1 MASGSRAESLSRNK
15 AMVLSALSH
24 KVTNK
29 FKSFC
34 KTELMDRFL
43 YACIEYFTFFFEL
56 QKLLTDASEEV
67 AKREQLHAFTQGK
80 AAKQGSS
87 PPKPLAEPERNVGAI
102 QAEEEARGKL
112 REVAAIYAA
121 ILVKHTNYSNTQ
133 QERAFFETLYDFSA
147 RVLFTINDRKRWHAI
162 ENELGRV
169 FRSEHFNL
177 SIRKNETQTVKPMKS
192 KEMYEAKLREDPM
205 ARPPATMKP
214 RSSIHAAMAMR
225 SPVISTL
232 FPTPKDSMLRAAELR
247 QTAQALSL
255 EAHSSL
261 PPSERQTPSSPPQAI
276 RGASGGGA
284 SFGGSFRGGGG
295 GGGGGGGAPEMRER
309 TASSGATRED
319 PDRTKHLTSEEV
331 IDAEIE
337 QAEGA
342 FNELIAASAD

>member
-1 MASGSRAESLSRNK
+1 M
-15 AMVLSALSH
+15 
-24 KVTNK
+24 
-29 FKSFC
+29 
-34 KTELMDRFL
+34 
-43 YACIEYFTFFFEL
+43 
-56 QKLLTDASEEV
+56 
-67 AKREQLHAFTQGK
+67 
-80 AAKQGSS
+80 
-87 PPKPLAEPERNVGAI
+87 
-102 QAEEEARGKL
+102 
-112 REVAAIYAA
+112 AAIYAA

-162 ENELGRV
+162 ENELGRI

-177 SIRKNETQTVKPMKS
+177 SIRKNETQVVKPMKS
-192 KEMYEAKLREDPM
+192 KELYEAKLREDPM

-225 SPVISTL
+225 SPVISSI

-255 EAHSSL
+255 EAHSSM
-261 PPSERQTPSSPPQAI
+261 PPNERQTPGSPPQAM

-295 GGGGGGGAPEMRER
+295 APEMRER
-309 TASSGATRED
+309 TVSSGATRDD